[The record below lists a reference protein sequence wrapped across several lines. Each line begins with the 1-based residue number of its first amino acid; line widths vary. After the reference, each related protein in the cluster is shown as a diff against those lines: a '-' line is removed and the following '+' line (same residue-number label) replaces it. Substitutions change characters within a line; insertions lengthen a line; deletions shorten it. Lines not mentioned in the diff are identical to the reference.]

1 MIEKIQLRPVNE
13 AAKRHLQ
20 VMEFDSPQAAI
31 DFVKSSF
38 VTVHSIEWYEPD
50 FTDDSSTYFEVD
62 SSFGILDGAI
72 SNVQLRELSEMQMS
86 DLDLT
91 V

>member
-1 MIEKIQLRPVNE
+1 MIEHVQLRPVND
-13 AAKRHLQ
+13 AAKMNLNAI
-20 VMEFDSPQAAI
+20 EFDTPQDAI
-31 DFVKSSF
+31 NYLKREFEAQ
-38 VTVHSIEWYEPD
+38 SIEWYEPD
-50 FTDDSSTYFEVD
+50 FTDDSSTYFEID
-62 SSFGILDGAI
+62 CSFGILDVAI